1 MKNLKKTLAVVTAI
15 VAMLVSS
22 SAFAEVQTSF
32 TGVSGIDNPVCE
44 GIETGAPE
52 VTVTVNA
59 ASSDEMT
66 FIILNDG
73 ANEEDVQEED
83 ILYIDQHA
91 VSEGKSFTGIINPD
105 RASEGA
111 ETLPDGDY
119 VIKVGYQPASGNFT
133 IARATLHV
141 ETKSSGRTIK
151 FVFGDVN
158 GGVYAGAQTT
168 VDESVVTATDALD
181 LLKYLAGG
189 SSDRGG
195 AFAIGTIVSA
205 LVKD

>member
-15 VAMLVSS
+15 VAMLVSN

-141 ETKSSGRTIK
+141 ETTSSGKTVTIK
-151 FVFGDVN
+151 WGDITSD
-158 GGVYAGAQTT
+158 GSIDGI
-168 VDESVVTATDALD
+168 DALAALYAYVGD
-181 LLKYLAGG
+181 YRTYGDYTVG
-189 SSDRGG
+189 SNVQL
-195 AFAIGTIVSA
+195 T
-205 LVKD
+205 LPN